1 MNEQQLKEAFMQY
14 LQQKSGAQTQQEFEA
29 YVQQLGEEG
38 LQQEYMQFM
47 QLLQQQ
53 QVASRKFGGMLNY
66 IEKLRGICPEG
77 YEMQFFK
84 QGGQI
89 CKKCVQK
96 ARMQNGGDFPEDN
109 PIEAFKKKHQLKAQM
124 DKMAQPGKYD
134 KFIQSKP
141 KNVIEGSV
149 RSGKSNFDPNN
160 TTLPS
165 RNADGMQ
172 TPNRLQRSGRGS
184 NNILI
189 PKKPIKQDKCGTK
202 VEMDKCGK
210 KMKKKACGGP
220 VKKDQ
225 EGGTVKAIRTVT
237 TYPNKLENQQRVVQ
251 YFDDGTQA
259 VINGGW
265 GTDGRFR
272 ATLRGRRGEFGNT
285 AGTPRQQQ
293 IADSLKRVDW
303 GQLGWGP
310 IQVPALK
317 KTSRTK

>member
-1 MNEQQLKEAFMQY
+1 MNEQQLREMFIQY

-29 YVQQLGEEG
+29 YVQSLGQEG
-38 LQQEYMQFM
+38 IQQEYAQFM

-66 IEKLRGICPEG
+66 IEKLRGVCPEG

-96 ARMQNGGDFPEDN
+96 AKMQQGGEAPQN
-109 PIEAFKKKHQLKAQM
+109 PVDAFKCGRKMKKKAC
-124 DKMAQPGKYD
+124 G
-134 KFIQSKP
+134 
-141 KNVIEGSV
+141 GSV
-149 RSGKSNFDPNN
+149 KE
-160 TTLPS
+160 
-165 RNADGMQ
+165 A
-172 TPNRLQRSGRGS
+172 
-184 NNILI
+184 
-189 PKKPIKQDKCGTK
+189 KCGTK

-210 KMKKKACGGP
+210 KMKKKACGGQ

-225 EGGTVKAIRTVT
+225 KGGTVKAVRTVT

-293 IADSLKRVDW
+293 IADSLKKVDW